1 MPPRSAGNVR
11 SRRVVSVLMTDTPH
25 WAFPSPL
32 QPKQSDLAFDLDA
45 ACGAMVR
52 LASKIP
58 DDAYTAQ
65 LLGTERSG
73 NGVVIR
79 DDGLVLTIGYLIT
92 EADVIWLTTH
102 DGRVV
107 PGHALGV
114 DFATGFGLV
123 LPLQPL
129 AVEPLALGS
138 IAGLDVDDDVY
149 VLGHGGRAHALKAQV
164 FARREFAGY
173 WEYLL
178 DEAIFTAPPHPEWS
192 GAALV
197 DDAGQLVGV
206 GSLFVQEALG
216 EDLVKGNMFVPI
228 DLLPPIL
235 DDMVRMGRASRPP
248 RPWLGLY
255 ANDDDARVVVGGLA
269 KGGPA
274 DRAGVRKGDAV
285 MTVADQRVGSIA
297 EMLRSVWQ
305 LGPAGTEIPLTVARG
320 DKVVPIRVRSGDRG
334 DYMKKPS
341 LQ

>member
-1 MPPRSAGNVR
+1 
-11 SRRVVSVLMTDTPH
+11 MTDTPH
-25 WAFPSPL
+25 WAFPSPM
-32 QPKQSDLAFDLDA
+32 QPKQADLAFDLEH

-52 LASKIP
+52 IAAKIP
-58 DDAYTAQ
+58 DDAFTAP
-65 LLGTERSG
+65 LLGTERGG

-92 EADVIWLTTH
+92 EAETIWITTH

-107 PGHALGV
+107 PGHALGY

-123 LPLQPL
+123 LPLQRL
-129 AVEPLALGS
+129 GVAPLALGS
-138 IAGLDVDDDVY
+138 IASLGVDDDVV
-149 VLGHGGRAHALKAQV
+149 VLAHGGRSHALKAQV

-178 DEAIFTAPPHPEWS
+178 DEAIFTSPPHPEWS

-197 DDAGQLVGV
+197 DDTGRLVGV

-216 EDLVKGNMFVPI
+216 EDMVKGNMFVPI

-235 DDMVRMGRASRPP
+235 DDMIRTGRPARAP

-255 ANDDDARVVVGGLA
+255 ANEDESRVLVGGLA

-274 DRAGVRKGDAV
+274 DKAGVRQGDTVVA
-285 MTVADQRVGSIA
+285 VADHRVAGIA
-297 EMLRSVWQ
+297 DMLRNVWR

-320 DKVVPIRVRSGDRG
+320 GKVMPIRVRSGDRG

>member
-1 MPPRSAGNVR
+1 
-11 SRRVVSVLMTDTPH
+11 MTDSPD
-25 WAFPSPL
+25 WAFPSPM
-32 QPKQSDLAFDLDA
+32 QPKQADVTFDLER

-65 LLGTERSG
+65 LLGTQRGG

-92 EADVIWLTTH
+92 EADTIWLTTH

-107 PGHALGV
+107 PGHALGY

-123 LPLQPL
+123 LPLQRLDVAPL
-129 AVEPLALGS
+129 AMGS
-138 IAGLDVDDDVY
+138 IAGLDVDDDVF

-197 DDAGQLVGV
+197 DDGGRLIGV

-216 EDLVKGNMFVPI
+216 EELIKGNMFVPI

-235 DDMVRMGRASRPP
+235 DDMVSMGRAARPP

-255 ANDDDARVVVGGLA
+255 TNDDDSRVVVGGLA

-274 DRAGVRKGDAV
+274 DQAGMRKGDAV
-285 MTVADQRVGSIA
+285 MAVADQRVGSIA
-297 EMLRSVWQ
+297 DMLRCVWQ
-305 LGPAGTEIPLTVARG
+305 LGPAGTEIPLTIARG
-320 DKVVPIRVRSGDRG
+320 DTVVPIRVRSGDRG